1 MTVVGLDSVTLPT
14 LFAARAAKSPNAP
27 AYAGF
32 EHGAWRRFTWAEAQE
47 EVNRMREGLA
57 RAGLNPGDRVGL
69 CAYNSPHWIF
79 ADIAALSLGLTV
91 VPLFF
96 NDRPENTA
104 YCLKDAGVRLLLV
117 DRPPAPEVLACGL
130 KAILGLKEVPG
141 VVSWDQGLSERAARA
156 FVDESCP
163 LATIVYTSGTTG
175 RPKGVMLSHAN
186 IMANVAA
193 LMEAIPEVAA
203 GEHRFLSFL
212 PLSHMFERT
221 VGQYVAMAMGAETI
235 FSRGIAEL
243 SADLKVAKPTILVSV
258 PKIFERSYARIQESL
273 KDAPF
278 KARLVAR
285 TADLGFRLRRGVL
298 DWTERLEARVTDLL
312 VARSIRRRLGG
323 RLRFVFLGGAPAA
336 PSLLSFFTGMGLHFL
351 IGYGL
356 TEASPV
362 ITCYRLHDY
371 DLRSVGRPL
380 VGLELRFVNDE
391 LWVRGPSVMQGYWGQ
406 PQATSEVL
414 DSEGFLHTGDLGRL
428 QDGLLYLTGR
438 AKDIIVLSNGEKV
451 APADV
456 EQAILEDLVFEQVLI
471 VGEGRGT
478 LALLTHSAV
487 VDEQA
492 LRERANA
499 QLHAFPGYV
508 RVRHVLRVQ
517 EPWTIENGF
526 LTPTLKVR
534 RQQVE
539 QHYRAQIDALY
550 RKSDSVSVRP

>member
-1 MTVVGLDSVTLPT
+1 MMVAGLNSTTLPA
-14 LFAARAAKSPNAP
+14 LFAARVAMTPDAP

-32 EHGAWRRFTWAEAQE
+32 ENGAWRRFTWAKAAA
-47 EVNRMREGLA
+47 EVSRMRAALA
-57 RAGLNPGDRVGL
+57 RASLNPGDRLGI
-69 CAYNSPHWIF
+69 CAYNSPQWVF
-79 ADIAALSLGLTV
+79 ADVAALSLGLIV

-104 YCLKDAGVRLLLV
+104 YSIQDAGVRLLLV
-117 DRPPAPEVLACGL
+117 DRPPAPEVLACDL
-130 KAILGLKEVPG
+130 KAILGLKDVPG
-141 VVSWDQGLSERAARA
+141 VVSWDRGLMPSDTGTFA
-156 FVDESCP
+156 DESDP

-175 RPKGVMLSHAN
+175 RPKGVMLSHRN
-186 IMANVAA
+186 ILADVVA
-193 LMEAIPEVAA
+193 LMGAIPEVAA
-203 GEHRFLSFL
+203 GTHRFLSFL

-221 VGQYVAMAMGAETI
+221 VGQYVAMAMGAETV

-243 SADLKVAKPTILVSV
+243 SEDLKEAKPTIIVSV
-258 PKIFERSYARIQESL
+258 PKIFERSYARIQETF
-273 KDAPF
+273 KDAPL

-285 TADLGFRLRRGVL
+285 AADLGYRLRCGSV
-298 DWTERLEARVTDLL
+298 DWTERLEARMTDLL
-312 VARSIRRRLGG
+312 IARPIRRRLGG

-351 IGYGL
+351 PGYGL
-356 TEASPV
+356 TETSPV
-362 ITCYRLHDY
+362 ITCHRFHDH

-380 VGLELRFVNDE
+380 AGLELRFVQGE
-391 LWVRGPSVMQGYWGQ
+391 LWVRGPTVMQGYWHQ

-438 AKDIIVLSNGEKV
+438 VKDIIVLSNGEKV

-456 EQAILEDLVFEQVLI
+456 EQAILQDMAFEQALI

-478 LALLTHSAV
+478 LALLAHSTLG
-487 VDEQA
+487 DEQV

-508 RVRHVLRVQ
+508 RVQHVLRVQ

-539 QHYRAQIDALY
+539 QHYQTQIDALY
-550 RKSDSVSVRP
+550 QKVASGSTRP

>member
-1 MTVVGLDSVTLPT
+1 MTVAGLESATLPA
-14 LFAARAAKSPNAP
+14 LFAARVAQSPHAP
-27 AYAGF
+27 AYSGF
-32 EHGAWRRFTWAEAQE
+32 EQGTWRRFTWAEAQL

-57 RAGLNPGDRVGL
+57 RAGLKPGDRVGL
-69 CAYNSPHWIF
+69 CAYNSPQWVF
-79 ADIAALSLGLTV
+79 ADVAALSLGLTV

-117 DRPPAPEVLACGL
+117 DRPPAPEVLACDL
-130 KAILGLKEVPG
+130 KAVLGLKDVPG
-141 VVSWDQGLSERAARA
+141 VVSWDQDLGRCDTHE
-156 FVDESCP
+156 FVDQSCP

-212 PLSHMFERT
+212 PLSHMLERT
-221 VGQYVAMAMGAETI
+221 VGQYVAMAMGAETV

-243 SADLKVAKPTILVSV
+243 STDLKAARPTILVSV
-258 PKIFERSYARIQESL
+258 PKIFERSYTRIQEGL
-273 KDAPF
+273 KDAPW

-285 TADLGFRLRRGVL
+285 AADLGFRRRYGSL
-298 DWTERLEARVTDLL
+298 DWTERLEARLTDLL
-312 VARSIRRRLGG
+312 VARSVRRRLGG

-336 PSLLSFFTGMGLHFL
+336 PSLLSFFTGMGLRFL

-362 ITCYRLHDY
+362 ITCHRFNDC

-380 VGLELRFVNDE
+380 AGLELRFVNDE
-391 LWVRGPSVMQGYWGQ
+391 LWVRGPSIMQGYWNQ

-456 EQAILEDLVFEQVLI
+456 EQAILQDLAFEQALI

-478 LALLTHSAV
+478 LALLAHSAIT
-487 VDEQA
+487 DEQI

-508 RVRHVLRVQ
+508 RVQHVLRVQ
-517 EPWTIENGF
+517 EPWTIENGL

-539 QHYRAQIDALY
+539 QCYQAQIDALY
-550 RKSDSVSVRP
+550 RKSDPGAARP